1 MSCNTK
7 DCITPARPT
16 LRITLF
22 AGNIKPGRYRLF
34 PRIKIR
40 TVLLIRKITAGR
52 FVQTVIILI
61 SYIVS
66 RLHSLLRRLYRFSIS
81 TLFLRLFLGIIRPLY
96 TALCGYRS
104 ISPVNTCAVTCA
116 ISGSIPCLYAVTC
129 LRAVT
134 CRTALSA
141 AALLVRLPA
150 L

>member
-1 MSCNTK
+1 MSCNTEN
-7 DCITPARPT
+7 CITPARPT

-52 FVQTVIILI
+52 FVQTVIIFI

-66 RLHSLLRRLYRFSIS
+66 RLRSLLRRLYRFSIS
-81 TLFLRLFLGIIRPLY
+81 TLFLRLFLRIIRPLY
-96 TALCGYRS
+96 TALCGYRG
-104 ISPVNTCAVTCA
+104 ISSVNTCAVTCI
-116 ISGSIPCLYAVTC
+116 ISGGIPCLYVFIC

-134 CRTALSA
+134 CITALST
-141 AALLVRLPA
+141 AALPVRLPT